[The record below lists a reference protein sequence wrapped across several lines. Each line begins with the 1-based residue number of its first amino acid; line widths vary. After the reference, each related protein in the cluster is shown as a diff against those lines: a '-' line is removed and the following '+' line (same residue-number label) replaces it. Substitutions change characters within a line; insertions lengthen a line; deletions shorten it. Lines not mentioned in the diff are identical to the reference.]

1 LLFSVRYGNI
11 IVIRSI
17 IVNIALVNRVF
28 STVFDRFY
36 DRFINMMNFEVS
48 CMPFY
53 EREERIL
60 NALLEKETLSVQE
73 LSHKLY
79 VSVPT
84 LRRDLVKL
92 ESMGKII
99 RTHGGARIRKS
110 AADKQIPL
118 SLREMEQN
126 TAKDTI
132 GKKAAELIKDGD
144 IIMLDASTT
153 VYSMIPYLS
162 DFRDLIVITSSAK
175 ASYLLGQM
183 GVNNICT
190 GGRMLNHSFAYIGE
204 DAERTIRNYNADI
217 AFFSCRCISADGR
230 LTDKSIEENIL
241 RKAMMQQSKRNILL
255 CDSSKFDHIFLNT
268 LCHVSELDQVIC
280 EAPLPQSILQAMKK

>member
-1 LLFSVRYGNI
+1 
-11 IVIRSI
+11 
-17 IVNIALVNRVF
+17 
-28 STVFDRFY
+28 
-36 DRFINMMNFEVS
+36 
-48 CMPFY
+48 MPFY

-217 AFFSCRCISADGR
+217 AFFSCRGISADGR